1 MAKRR
6 IDKAARR
13 KFERPFRVTLAF

>member
-13 KFERPFRVTLAF
+13 KFGRPFRVTLAF